1 MESDPTPR
9 GRLQTLWANLVAD
22 PSFRA
27 TFVFAILVPALC
39 AVGVVAWIVVT
50 LARG

>member
-1 MESDPTPR
+1 MARDPSAR
-9 GRLQTLWANLVAD
+9 GRLPQLWANLVAD

-39 AVGVVAWIVVT
+39 AAGVVAWIVVT